1 MEVVHAALNSVIYTQ
16 PVGGGGLSVE
26 GFTNLTIDYAG
37 SGIGGR
43 HDPAR
48 QHARCIGRVR
58 AYAFYPSSRS
68 TGGDAYFGNS
78 GRRRGRQPRLSHDP
92 ARARPLARAEARAG
106 DRRLRRA
113 AGGVN
118 SLRIQRHDLR
128 TTSARGSPAT
138 LRDLGCAADVHDAGH
153 RGAAAHVRR
162 RLPANAGNTT
172 YTWNP
177 LTGATFIDGDLAIQP
192 GANRIFRRSGTATAP
207 TPTTCRT
214 TSTNLRIDLAPAT
227 TRPSRAPSA
236 PYLGGGPTA
245 ATPAATCS
253 MRCNTAATPRSLIE
267 NAIGGNGQRLDHRQ
281 PGEQRPERRQRQRH
295 PARRRRRRHADRRQR
310 QRRHRGP
317 GRNRQRAGRGRQ
329 RPLRL
334 QRRLRLSQHH
344 RRRRQRRH
352 LRLHRDRW
360 RVQRRGD
367 RDRPRRGLLR
377 HRRHDDADR
386 ARERARVGQQRDD
399 PRQRAGQQ
407 PAGQRRG
414 RPDLRPA
421 GQRQPVRRFRQRY
434 AQRRPERRCHE
445 RRRGQRHLLRR
456 QCR

>member
-1 MEVVHAALNSVIYTQ
+1 M
-16 PVGGGGLSVE
+16 
-26 GFTNLTIDYAG
+26 
-37 SGIGGR
+37 R
-43 HDPAR
+43 RPA
-48 QHARCIGRVR
+48 VR
-58 AYAFYPSSRS
+58 AYAFYPSTSVN
-68 TGGDAYFGNS
+68 GGDAYFEIPTSPEAGNRDYRTILHELGHS
-78 GRRRGRQPRLSHDP
+78 LGLKHGQ
-92 ARARPLARAEARAG
+92 EG
-106 DRRLRRA
+106 FRRA
-113 AGGVN
+113 AGEVQ
-118 SLRIQRHDLR
+118 LARIQRHDLQLVRGEVRAHCETWGASQTFGCRR
-128 TTSARGSPAT
+128 TSRRSSTSTAPTNGER
-138 LRDLGCAADVHDAGH
+138 
-153 RGAAAHVRR
+153 
-162 RLPANAGNTT
+162 GNTT

-177 LTGATFIDGDLAIQP
+177 TTGATFINGDLAIQP
-192 GANRIFRRSGTATAP
+192 GANRILMAIWDGNGIDTYDLSNY
-207 TPTTCRT
+207 
-214 TSTNLRIDLAPAT
+214 STDLRIDLTRAPARRSPPPSSRT
-227 TRPSRAPSA
+227 STRRRRRRLARGNVFNAFLFS
-236 PYLGGGPTA
+236 GNA
-245 ATPAATCS
+245 A
-253 MRCNTAATPRSLIE
+253 SLIE
-267 NAIGGNGQRLDHRQ
+267 NAIGGNGQRLVHRQ

-295 PARRRRRRHADRRQR
+295 AARRRRQRHADRRQR

-344 RRRRQRRH
+344 QRRRQRRH
-352 LRLHRDRW
+352 LRLQRDRW

-456 QCR
+456 QRR